1 MHNFPLFTRAEGA
14 ELRFGLR
21 CFWFFFTRAEG
32 AELRFGLRCFWFFYS
47 GRRRRVEVW
56 APLFFCVCFFS
67 FIFSVTFNMQASS
80 HIHECEISLS
90 CVSETKMADKVRI
103 LVDCSF

>member
-1 MHNFPLFTRAEGA
+1 MEYVGKPY
-14 ELRFGLR
+14 
-21 CFWFFFTRAEG
+21 
-32 AELRFGLRCFWFFYS
+32 YS

-56 APLFFCVCFFS
+56 APLFLVFGFFFS
-67 FIFSVTFNMQASS
+67 FFFGVTFNMQASS

-90 CVSETKMADKVRI
+90 CVPETKMADKVRI